1 MTRANDS
8 ILLIG
13 LHAGGLTFSS
23 FTFSD
28 FFSVGD
34 IQVLEITQ
42 LSSCAKQEMIRQ
54 ELKQAWLVDISHLVQ
69 FDTLRIIHVQVLF
82 LSNSEHVFILE
93 EMNISNELFRLKF
106 SD

>member
-1 MTRANDS
+1 MPRANDS

-54 ELKQAWLVDISHLVQ
+54 ELKQAWFVDISHLVQ